1 MSKHNFPAPLAVLC
15 IACCATLLPLG
26 VAAQKPLDKDTIGT
40 VRNISTVTVTGRQN
54 RTAASAAPLFNI
66 GADKINRFSIT
77 DVGNAVKRL
86 PGVNLRDYGGAGGL
100 KTVSVR
106 GLGAA
111 HTAVVYDGVT
121 LSDARNGEID
131 LSRYSID
138 NLSNITLRVGDNDD
152 IFQPAR
158 SSASAASL
166 FFTTAPATGD
176 DSLHLTAKA
185 RAGSFGY
192 ASPYI
197 KVTKGFGEKWAANIS
212 ADFMRADNRYPF
224 RLRNGNTYT
233 IEHRKNSKAR
243 ALNTEA
249 NITFAPRAGSSLTTK
264 LYYYDSRRQLPG
276 PVIYYNDENRERLTE
291 RTAFWQ
297 STYRMSFSPTV
308 AFQANAKFNW
318 DASLYSDVNGKY
330 PGGKLNQNY
339 YQREA
344 YASAAALWTPLQ
356 GWSFTYAADYAYNS
370 LSSNLPTE
378 NHPWRNSVLQS
389 LGARWKNRHLTVTAR
404 ALGSIYRNGSR
415 SGDAAK
421 NATRLSPSASL
432 SYRPIAGRNLFLRLS
447 YKSIFRMPTF
457 NECYFYHYGSPDV
470 KPENTD
476 QFNAG
481 VTWQWSPA
489 AWLNSLTLT
498 GDAYISNVKDK
509 IVAVPYN
516 MFIWTVVNL
525 GKVRGRGA
533 DLTLSADFVPAK
545 GHSVLLAANYSYQ
558 RMEPRTNP
566 GSADYGKQVAYVP
579 RHSGGASLSYENPWV
594 NIAAN
599 ITATSARFT
608 SNENLPQTRLGGYA
622 DTGAAIYR
630 PFRLGRYTLEG
641 RLDILNIFNRQY
653 EVIARYPMPGRSF
666 RATVKFEF

>member
-1 MSKHNFPAPLAVLC
+1 MSKHNFIAPLAVLC
-15 IACCATLLPLG
+15 IVCCVTLLPS
-26 VAAQKPLDKDTIGT
+26 AASAQKPLDKDTLGT

-54 RTAASAAPLFNI
+54 RTATSAAPLFNI

-121 LSDARNGEID
+121 LSEARNGEID

-166 FFTTAPATGD
+166 SFTTAPATGD

-192 ASPYI
+192 VSPYL
-197 KVTKGFGEKWAANIS
+197 KVTKGFGEKCAANIS

-233 IEHRKNSKAR
+233 IEHRNNSKAQ

-249 NITFAPRAGSSLTTK
+249 NITFAPRPGSSITTK
-264 LYYYDSRRQLPG
+264 LYYYDSRRHLPG

-297 STYRMSFSPTV
+297 STYRTSFSPTV

-318 DASLYSDVNGKY
+318 DASLYSDTNGKY

-344 YASAAALWTPLQ
+344 YASAAALWAPVQ
-356 GWSFTYAADYAYNS
+356 GWSFTYAADYAYNG
-370 LSSNLPTE
+370 LTSNLATE

-389 LGARWKNRHLTVTAR
+389 LSARWKNAHLTVTAR

-415 SGDAAK
+415 SGQPAK
-421 NATRLSPSASL
+421 NANRLSPSASL
-432 SYRPIAGRNLFLRLS
+432 SYRPLASRNLFLRLS

-476 QFNAG
+476 QLNAG
-481 VTWQWSPA
+481 ITWQCAPA
-489 AWLNSLTLT
+489 EWLNSLTLT
-498 GDAYISNVKDK
+498 GDVYISSVKDK

-525 GKVRGRGA
+525 GKVRGKGT

-558 RMEPRTNP
+558 RMAPRTNP
-566 GSADYGKQVAYVP
+566 ESNDYGKQVAYIP

-599 ITATSARFT
+599 FTATSSRFT

-630 PFRLGRYTLEG
+630 PFRLGRCTLEG

-666 RATVKFEF
+666 RATVKIDF